1 MGVDQLPGR
10 VREFANYL
18 NGLLARLDQGGGWC
32 AVFWQRDPDGMQACL
47 DGREMPPWDVV
58 EAVLQDFAAEY
69 GTPAAAQEADRARS
83 LHAAALLAYDARP
96 GGREALGDRLDVML
110 REQRYAAERQA
121 ELGRLLGAAATQ
133 EDAEAIRLDLAW
145 AHDDHERAVARCA
158 ELRHRMT
165 EWERRAGE
173 DRIADTHALRRPS
186 TTYGSTSSYGSGSD
200 SWGVREAQG
209 DPEAFGSRAAG
220 GLAASG
226 RGMQAEASHPDPRH
240 GGEAAAGPGGHTH
253 GPEAVPAPAG
263 HLRPEA
269 APAPGGHPHAEA
281 GQVSGG
287 HVRGEVGQVF
297 GGHPGGE
304 AARVSG
310 GRLRGEVGQVSGGH
324 PGGEAARVSGGRL
337 RGEVG
342 QVSGGH
348 PGGEAARVSGG
359 RLRGEAGQASGGH
372 LRGEAA
378 QAPGSS
384 LGAEAISAPGGHPGA
399 ETAPVPGPSG
409 YGVGAAAGSPDP
421 ARDGEPSVGGRG
433 AAGPAAGSPAFNPA
447 SPSAFTPASASGSA
461 YAPAAPSAFT
471 PAPAV
476 SSGHT
481 PVAPSTSVFDSVSVF
496 EPAPGQ
502 GAGRQDGGELAPE
515 EETGPAHDRS
525 AQADPEPGKGA
536 KQKKRRRGSA
546 RFAGMAQEEDD
557 AVVVPPS
564 AAPLAP
570 EPGPA
575 ARRTLRGARFA
586 GAAAR
591 AERREEPQR
600 EPLDAEARRETV
612 RAVERLV
619 GLRGEGRSGEA
630 HALLVE
636 LAYWPAARIPLLAA
650 ELQRAGLS
658 ADWTTLLWEA
668 ASLPADRLVEA
679 ADALVAVGRT
689 ADGEQILRQGVA
701 RPAEEIGEAVLGLHT
716 GGRRREARALLDAY
730 VRVRTPE
737 EAARSAAPDP
747 QTLVPLLLEAA
758 RGVSE
763 QRRWDLVHA
772 LRVAGFTA

>member
-18 NGLLARLDQGGGWC
+18 NGLLARLDQGAGWC

-58 EAVLQDFAAEY
+58 EAVLQDLAAEY

-133 EDAEAIRLDLAW
+133 EEAEAIRLDLAW

-173 DRIADTHALRRPS
+173 ARITDADAVRRPS
-186 TTYGSTSSYGSGSD
+186 STYGSTPSYGGGSGNGGGSD
-200 SWGVREAQG
+200 ARGVRGAQG
-209 DPEAFGSRAAG
+209 GPAAPG
-220 GLAASG
+220 HGT
-226 RGMQAEASHPDPRH
+226 QAETPRQDPRRV
-240 GGEAAAGPGGHTH
+240 GEPAPGPGGHPRET
-253 GPEAVPAPAG
+253 EAT
-263 HLRPEA
+263 
-269 APAPGGHPHAEA
+269 
-281 GQVSGG
+281 
-287 HVRGEVGQVF
+287 
-297 GGHPGGE
+297 
-304 AARVSG
+304 
-310 GRLRGEVGQVSGGH
+310 
-324 PGGEAARVSGGRL
+324 
-337 RGEVG
+337 
-342 QVSGGH
+342 
-348 PGGEAARVSGG
+348 
-359 RLRGEAGQASGGH
+359 QASGGH
-372 LRGEAA
+372 LRSEAAQASGGHAQFEAAQASGGHAQFEAAQDAGGHLYAEAA
-378 QAPGSS
+378 QAPGGH
-384 LGAEAISAPGGHPGA
+384 LYAEAAQNPGGHLRSEAAEAPGGHLHAEAMSAPGGYPRA
-399 ETAPVPGPSG
+399 EAVPVPGTSG

-421 ARDGEPSVGGRG
+421 AREGEPSAGGRG
-433 AAGPAAGSPAFNPA
+433 AARPAAGSPSAFAPA
-447 SPSAFTPASASGSA
+447 FPSAFDPAPDSVFGP
-461 YAPAAPSAFT
+461 APAAPSAPT
-471 PAPAV
+471 
-476 SSGHT
+476 
-481 PVAPSTSVFDSVSVF
+481 STSVFDSVSVF
-496 EPAPGQ
+496 EPAPRRGSAHQ
-502 GAGRQDGGELAPE
+502 GTGDLTPGEEAEPAP
-515 EETGPAHDRS
+515 DRS
-525 AQADPEPGKGA
+525 VQAVPEPEKGA

-546 RFAGMAQEEDD
+546 RFAGMAQEEGD

-564 AAPLAP
+564 AAPVAS
-570 EPGPA
+570 EPAPA
-575 ARRTLRGARFA
+575 ARRALRGARFA

-668 ASLPADRLVEA
+668 ASLPADRLIEA
-679 ADALVAVGRT
+679 ADALVAVGRA

-701 RPAEEIGEAVLGLHT
+701 RPAEEIGEAVRGLHT
-716 GGRRREARALLDAY
+716 GGRHREARALLDAY

-747 QTLVPLLLEAA
+747 RTLVPLLLEAA

-772 LRVAGFTA
+772 LRVAGFSA